1 MTSKNLWEHFPH
13 KTCDIKKKKKK
24 LKYKYTTTSL
34 MSITCM
40 YHIQWRGKIAVR
52 SYLSFS
58 TIWPTRMCKMYV
70 VLLNTIKMHYVLG
83 KQQTVF

>member
-1 MTSKNLWEHFPH
+1 
-13 KTCDIKKKKKK
+13 
-24 LKYKYTTTSL
+24 

-70 VLLNTIKMHYVLG
+70 VLLNTIKIHYVLG